1 MDFLDIFK
9 GGLQAAIDIEA
20 EKERAA
26 IENKSR
32 AADNDRA
39 LIGDSGTLFPVGTVP
54 LFGSQVSPLLVAG
67 GVVILAL
74 IVFLVARR

>member
-32 AADNDRA
+32 AEDNERA
-39 LIGDSGTLFPVGTVP
+39 LIGDSGTLFTAGTVP
-54 LFGSQVSPLLVAG
+54 VFGSQPQLLLVVG
-67 GVVILAL
+67 GVVALIL